1 VLKRRN
7 RQPNLTRASKAAAI
21 DYIRDYEPV
30 SVGDEIKYARATSRD
45 SYINDTFRVTKA
57 DLAYASRAR
66 TMPQIIRRT
75 AYIIKKKSNPMKK
88 AKRKRVMRAN
98 PASPKFPV
106 NRMVKVR
113 GVQVNKRGVVTKV
126 IIEDKNMGQLKR
138 GKRR

>member
-1 VLKRRN
+1 MAKKR
-7 RQPNLTRASKAAAI
+7 KA
-21 DYIRDYEPV
+21 
-30 SVGDEIKYARATSRD
+30 
-45 SYINDTFRVTKA
+45 
-57 DLAYASRAR
+57 
-66 TMPQIIRRT
+66 
-75 AYIIKKKSNPMKK
+75 
-88 AKRKRVMRAN
+88 RKRVMRAN